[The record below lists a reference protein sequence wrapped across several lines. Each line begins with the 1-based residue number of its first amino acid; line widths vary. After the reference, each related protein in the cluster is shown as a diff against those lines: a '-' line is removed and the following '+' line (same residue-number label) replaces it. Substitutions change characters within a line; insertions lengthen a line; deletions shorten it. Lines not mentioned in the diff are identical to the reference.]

1 MGRPPNLSLPSSPLC
16 SYILDASGSSS
27 RDGSAAAAGPSASQ
41 LRSVPSSRSEVFK
54 DRQLSPLQVGLHT
67 CDTPAAAALAAAQV
81 CGHIRSR
88 HICAHNALLCLP
100 ACLAS
105 WAPPCLPICRSAA

>member
-1 MGRPPNLSLPSSPLC
+1 MPQAGGTLLLPPSLL
-16 SYILDASGSSS
+16 LAVLLLVQLASAGL
-27 RDGSAAAAGPSASQ
+27 AAAAGPSARQ